1 MTDAR
6 DTMYRYR
13 RIHVIVLG
21 VLLIGAIV
29 LVAARGYTRR
39 GGMLIG
45 VVALL
50 FALRLW
56 QFRKMQP
63 PA

>member
-1 MTDAR
+1 MADL
-6 DTMYRYR
+6 YHFR
-13 RIHVIVLG
+13 RIHLIVLG
-21 VLLIGAIV
+21 ALLLGAVALV
-29 LVAARGYTRR
+29 LVRGFSTR

-45 VVALL
+45 VAAIL

-63 PA
+63 PR